1 MFSSKEIN
9 AQAFCSVI
17 RKINSWNAFL
27 PEDAETPDMN
37 TLPVIGL
44 SVKTAYYLK
53 ILF

>member
-9 AQAFCSVI
+9 VQAFCSII

-27 PEDAETPDMN
+27 PKDAETPDTN
-37 TLPVIGL
+37 TLLFIGL